1 MKPAGKD
8 DGSFSQP
15 QRSHLAYV
23 KEGAGRRATVRAGLA
38 AEPRPAART
47 GAWGGGPSELYPPSG
62 WLMLVQ
68 PAIASQ
74 RNHQYNTVTTTNS
87 IPSSLLL
94 FAASCGQLALQHCVA
109 ACYDALE
116 AWCCPVRWNLYGITQ
131 YRHLKGAAQAARSTG
146 QCYSQP
152 KPLAAWNAIAAATAW
167 LPPQVPT

>member
-1 MKPAGKD
+1 MTAPSAN
-8 DGSFSQP
+8 
-15 QRSHLAYV
+15 RS
-23 KEGAGRRATVRAGLA
+23 
-38 AEPRPAART
+38 ART
-47 GAWGGGPSELYPPSG
+47 CRTSRRVRGGAQRCGLGWPPRRRQQRERAHGAVGPLSFTHLLDG
-62 WLMLVQ
+62 WMLVQ

-74 RNHQYNTVTTTNS
+74 QHNTVTTTNS

-116 AWCCPVRWNLYGITQ
+116 AWCCPVGWNLYGITQ